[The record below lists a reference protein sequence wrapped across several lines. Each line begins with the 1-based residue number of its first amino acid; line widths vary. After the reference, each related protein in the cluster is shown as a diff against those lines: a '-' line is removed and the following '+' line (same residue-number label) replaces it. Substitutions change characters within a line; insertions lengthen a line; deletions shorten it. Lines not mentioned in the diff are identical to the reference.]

1 MSSIGIAKRV
11 INNQID
17 GLKSILG
24 LLDDEFDKAVELILA
39 TDARVIVSGI
49 GKSGMIGKKIAASL
63 ASTGTPS
70 FFLHPSEAF
79 HGDLGMLKPG
89 DILLAISKSG
99 ESNELLKL
107 LPFLR
112 DNQNPMIAMTADP
125 NSTIA
130 RHAVAHLNT
139 YVESEACPLQLAPT
153 TSSTAAL
160 VMGDALTVALM
171 EKRQFAAEHFARFH
185 PGGSLGKRLLSIV
198 DDEMVTDDLPVI
210 SPETELLEVLH
221 AMSKGRLGIAIVAV
235 ADGEYGIIT
244 DGDVRRAVEQYGQ
257 QSFAVRAEQMMSLNP
272 RSVSIGTRVEDALN
286 RMQEKQ
292 ITTLLVFNGKKLAG
306 VFKK

>member
-1 MSSIGIAKRV
+1 MSSISIAKSV
-11 INNQID
+11 INNEIA
-17 GLKSILG
+17 GLHSILN
-24 LLDDEFDKAVELILA
+24 LLDKNFDSAVELIVN
-39 TDARVIVSGI
+39 TDSRVIVSGI

-89 DILLAISKSG
+89 DIFLAISKSG

-112 DNQNPMIAMTADP
+112 DNKNPIIAMTGNL
-125 NSTIA
+125 NSTLA
-130 RHAVAHLNT
+130 RHSVAHLNT

-171 EKRQFAAEHFARFH
+171 EKRQFGEQHFARFH
-185 PGGSLGKRLLSIV
+185 PGGALGKRLLSVV
-198 DDEMVTDDLPVI
+198 DDEMVSDNLPLVA
-210 SPETELLEVLH
+210 PETGLLEVLH
-221 AMSKGRLGIAIVAV
+221 SMSNGRLGIAIVQVSA
-235 ADGEYGIIT
+235 GNFGIIT
-244 DGDVRRAVEQYGQ
+244 DGDVRRAVEQYGE
-257 QSFAVRAEQMMSLNP
+257 QSFSVQAQQMMTLNP
-272 RSVSIGTRVEDALN
+272 MGVSTGTRVEDALN

-292 ITTLLVFNGKKLAG
+292 ITTLLVFEGDRLAG